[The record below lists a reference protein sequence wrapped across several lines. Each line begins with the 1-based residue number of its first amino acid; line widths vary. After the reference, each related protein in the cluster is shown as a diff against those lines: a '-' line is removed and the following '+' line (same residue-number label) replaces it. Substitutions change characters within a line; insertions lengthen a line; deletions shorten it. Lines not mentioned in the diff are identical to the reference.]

1 MTVYQHLN
9 LDIGPSIL
17 SDDKILYQGR
27 NPALASSWHWTL
39 KLTDLNTKFLDIVKE
54 KNLTVIHAEVF
65 KTNFLNQSWAI
76 HIDADSGLG
85 DVPKINWV
93 YGSQECPM
101 IWYKEKDISQRTA
114 QKTTATGTGYY
125 TFDLDSVEEIDRT
138 FIKTPTIIQS
148 GIPHTVV
155 NDSGKTRWCVS
166 IVLKKGDD
174 LLTFEQLVNEFKD
187 YAV

>member
-1 MTVYQHLN
+1 MKVYQHLD

-17 SDDKILYQGR
+17 ADDRILYAGK
-27 NPALASSWHWTL
+27 NPALATSWHWTL
-39 KLTDLNTKFLDIVKE
+39 TTQDLNSRFLEIINNK
-54 KNLTVIHAEVF
+54 LLQVIHVEVF
-65 KTNFLNQSWAI
+65 KTNFLNQSWSI
-76 HIDADSGLG
+76 HIDADNGLG

-93 YGSQECPM
+93 YRSQDCPM
-101 IWYKEKDISQRTA
+101 IWYKEKDTRQRTA

-125 TFDLDSVEEIDRT
+125 TFDADSVEEIART
-138 FIKTPTIIQS
+138 FVKTPTIIQS
-148 GIPHTVV
+148 GIPHTVI
-155 NDSGKTRWCVS
+155 NNSGKTRWCVS